1 METKQALSQL
11 TEEIFNV
18 VKEKVDETNT
28 DLTTHINNKNN
39 PHQVNKT
46 QLGLG
51 NVDNTSDANKPISTA
66 TQNALNLKEDESNK
80 VSSFQATPD
89 NTHYPSEKL
98 VKDNLDTI
106 NSKIPSEASSTNQ
119 LADKQWVN
127 DNGGK
132 IDTASIDGDNLQVTN
147 KNLEIPTV
155 RTDTNNQG
163 LTSTQKT
170 NAKTNLD
177 LNNVTNDKQVKGLS
191 SGTTED
197 HIVVFGN
204 DGYSVKD
211 SGKTFTTSIRDISNA
226 TDTVIPTEKATRTAL
241 DLKVDK
247 SDIGYL
253 SISGQ
258 SGTFDAYD
266 FSEITKKYCVIYKS
280 DTKEYFYK
288 LSWQSNPVKYVFT
301 NINISGGNTVNMSN
315 KYIEVYPSYNPV
327 QWMYVSSSYNVYS
340 SSYVDTLLANKV
352 DKSQIGYFELSD
364 DSETLTDAQYV
375 EAQKPYC
382 IIKYGTIFLYKMVEG
397 TKAMNFYRF
406 NLGTGT
412 ESNYSLLQKRILITK
427 STKEWTL
434 TDINEDIYT
443 SSEVDVIVSN
453 FLHSFNVCTVQS
465 STTASKEYSV
475 GDLLIY
481 NGTLYKVTTAIAQG
495 GTIVT
500 SGVNANVESTTI
512 EELMNNLGVQVIKG
526 FSNNWSTKTWNGF
539 SEVEGYYIWSDGTN
553 TYYSNDSDQ
562 YVLQGD
568 TWVQKVWNPT
578 VLVKVPQYGYNIWT
592 DGLNWYYSGGNN
604 TKQYKLTEDGYWVSY
619 SWNYTGFSGEHIWTD
634 GDRIFISRGTT
645 TGQKILN
652 RSTNSWENVTWNNL
666 SFNLDAETIWT
677 DDEDM
682 YITIDQNESYKLD
695 KGTFNW
701 TSVTIT
707 NTPANFYANEVW
719 SDGEN
724 TYYDCDTEGE
734 VAHLIWNKSTLT
746 WEAHSWIG
754 IPSGIW
760 GSEIWKLNNQIYSS
774 YNAEQYVLD
783 KATHRALVLEKVAET
798 GSYSD
803 LKDKPNFYD
812 KSQTNALLN
821 NKEDKSNKVTSV
833 SSSSTDTQYPSAQ
846 CLYDNLDNYSSLNIT
861 QQDVLD
867 SFSEAEEN
875 YTTNPSVSN
884 GVLSL
889 SNCTVENGVLIIS
902 DKQAFII
909 DDTTM
914 VLNQ

>member
-1 METKQALSQL
+1 METKQALTQL
-11 TEEIFNV
+11 TEEIFGV
-18 VKEKVDETNT
+18 VKEKVDDTNT

-46 QLGLG
+46 QLGLE

-66 TQNALNLKEDESNK
+66 TQSALNLKEDKSNK

-98 VKDNLDTI
+98 VKDNLDDI
-106 NSKIPSEASSTNQ
+106 NSKIPSEASSSNQ

-132 IDTASIDGDNLQVTN
+132 IDTASIDGVNLQVTN

-155 RTDTNNQG
+155 RTDIDNQG

-177 LNNVTNDKQVKGLS
+177 LNNVANTGDTNQAIENDTRKFTSDGAYTLKTTLEGEISDVEGDLTTHVNDTNNPHSVTKSQVGLGNVTNNQQVKGLA

-197 HIVVFGN
+197 NIVTFGI

-211 SGKTFTTSIRDISNA
+211 SGKTFTTSIRDVSSA

-247 SDIGYL
+247 
-253 SISGQ
+253 
-258 SGTFDAYD
+258 T
-266 FSEITKKYCVIYKS
+266 
-280 DTKEYFYK
+280 
-288 LSWQSNPVKYVFT
+288 
-301 NINISGGNTVNMSN
+301 
-315 KYIEVYPSYNPV
+315 
-327 QWMYVSSSYNVYS
+327 
-340 SSYVDTLLANKV
+340 
-352 DKSQIGYFELSD
+352 QIGYIELSG
-364 DSETLTDAQYV
+364 DSGTLTDAQFAEV
-375 EAQKPYC
+375 QKPYC
-382 IIKYGTIFLYKMVEG
+382 IIKNETIFLYKMVDG
-397 TKAMNFYRF
+397 TNAMQFYKF

-412 ESNYSLLQKRILITK
+412 ESDYSLIQKRISITK
-427 STKEWTL
+427 TTKAWAL
-434 TDINEDIYT
+434 TDINEDVYT
-443 SSEVDVIVSN
+443 SSEVDAILSQ
-453 FLHSFNVCTVQS
+453 FLKSFNVCTLQS
-465 STTASKEYSV
+465 STTASKAYNV
-475 GDLLIY
+475 DDLLIY
-481 NGTLYKVTTAIAQG
+481 SFTLYKVTTAIAQG

-512 EELMNNLGVQVIKG
+512 EELMNDLVIQVVTG
-526 FSNNWSTKTWNGF
+526 FSNNWSTKTWSGF

-568 TWVQKVWNPT
+568 TWVQKVWNPI
-578 VLVKVPQYGYNIWT
+578 VLAKVPQYGNYIWT

-604 TKQYKLTEDGYWVSY
+604 TKQYKLSEDGYWVSY
-619 SWNYTGFSGEHIWTD
+619 SWNYTGFNGDHIWTD

-652 RSTNSWENVTWNNL
+652 RSTNSWEDVTWSGL
-666 SFNLDAETIWT
+666 SSNLDSETIWS
-677 DDEDM
+677 DGEDV
-682 YITIDQNESYKLD
+682 YVTIDQNESYRLN
-695 KGTFNW
+695 KGTFTW

-707 NTPANFYANEVW
+707 NTPAYFYVSEVW

-724 TYYDCDTEGE
+724 TYYDNDTEGE

-746 WEAHSWIG
+746 WDTHSWTG
-754 IPSGIW
+754 IPGGIW
-760 GSEIWKLNNQIYSS
+760 GSEIWKLGNQIYSS
-774 YNAEQYVLD
+774 YSTDQYVLD
-783 KATHRALVLEKVAET
+783 KATHRVPILEKVAET
-798 GSYSD
+798 GNYND
-803 LKDKPNFYD
+803 LIDKPSIYT
-812 KSQTNALLN
+812 KPQTEALLN
-821 NKEDKSNKVTSV
+821 EKEDLSNKVTSV
-833 SSSSTDTQYPSAQ
+833 SSSSTDDEYPSAK

-867 SFSEAEEN
+867 SFDEAEEN

-902 DKQAFII
+902 DKQAFIF